1 MKHKTF
7 LLFAVLVIGLLCGP
21 LAANAEKEGKVYRI
35 GWLGPTYRV
44 FDKVLVEELRK
55 LGWVKGE
62 NFVIEYQAWGC
73 KPDQIPAL
81 AAELARHKVDFI
93 FAVHTT
99 DTFAAKNA
107 TSKIPIV
114 FTMVGD
120 PVGYGFVSSLARPGG
135 NVTGVSS
142 NLIEITGKALQLLKE
157 AVPGASRIAYLH
169 NPARGQ
175 LAHQFL
181 EKMQS
186 AAQTLDVK
194 LQSVQAKDPKDFDAA
209 FKAMVEGQA
218 QGLVVLSSPPYN
230 SYVSQI
236 VDLALKNNLPMIVL
250 GPTYWPRA
258 GALMSYAPEY
268 PHQYRSA
275 AHLIDKILRGAKP
288 ADLPVELPTLYEFVI
303 NLKTAEALGLE
314 IPESLL
320 IRASEVIE

>member
-1 MKHKTF
+1 MRHKTF
-7 LLFAVLVIGLLCGP
+7 LLFTILVIGLFFGSLV
-21 LAANAEKEGKVYRI
+21 ANAEKEGKGYRM

-44 FDKVLVEELRK
+44 FDKVLLEELRK

-62 NFVIEYQAWGC
+62 NFDIVYQSWEC
-73 KPDQIPAL
+73 KPEKIPAL
-81 AAELARHKVDFI
+81 AAELDRHKVDFI

-142 NLIEITGKALQLLKE
+142 NLIEIAGKAFQLLKE
-157 AVPGASRIAYLH
+157 AVPGASRIACLH

-181 EKMQS
+181 EKMES

-194 LQSVQAKDPKDFDAA
+194 LQSVQAQDPKDFDAA
-209 FKAMVEGQA
+209 FRAMAEEQA

-230 SYVSQI
+230 
-236 VDLALKNNLPMIVL
+236 
-250 GPTYWPRA
+250 
-258 GALMSYAPEY
+258 
-268 PHQYRSA
+268 
-275 AHLIDKILRGAKP
+275 
-288 ADLPVELPTLYEFVI
+288 
-303 NLKTAEALGLE
+303 
-314 IPESLL
+314 
-320 IRASEVIE
+320 

>member
-1 MKHKTF
+1 MRLRTF
-7 LLFAVLVIGLLCGP
+7 LLFAILVIGLFFGSLV
-21 LAANAEKEGKVYRI
+21 ANAEKEGKIHRI

-44 FDKVLVEELRK
+44 FDKVLLEELRK

-62 NFVIEYQAWGC
+62 NFVIEYQSWGC
-73 KPDQIPAL
+73 KPDQIPKL

-93 FAVHTT
+93 FAVHTV
-99 DTFAAKNA
+99 DTSAAKNA

-120 PVGYGFVSSLARPGG
+120 PVGYGFVESLARPGG

-181 EKMQS
+181 EKMES
-186 AAQTLDVK
+186 AAQTLGVK
-194 LQSVQAKDPKDFDAA
+194 LQSVQAQDPKDFDAA
-209 FKAMVEGQA
+209 FKAMADEQA

-230 SYVSQI
+230 SYVTQI

-288 ADLPVELPTLYEFVI
+288 ADLPVELPTLYELVI
-303 NLKTAEALGLE
+303 NLKTADVLGLE

>member
-1 MKHKTF
+1 MKLKTF
-7 LLFAVLVIGLLCGP
+7 LLFATLVIGLLFGP
-21 LAANAEKEGKVYRI
+21 LATGAEKEDKIYRI
-35 GWLGPTYRV
+35 GWLGPTYRA
-44 FDKVLVEELRK
+44 FDKVLLEELRK

-62 NFVIEYQAWGC
+62 NFVIAYQSWGC
-73 KPDQIPAL
+73 TPDRIPAL
-81 AAELARHKVDFI
+81 AAELSRHKLDLI
-93 FAVHTT
+93 FAVHAT

-157 AVPGASRIAYLH
+157 AVPGASRIACLY
-169 NPARGQ
+169 NPAQGQ

-181 EKMQS
+181 ETMQ
-186 AAQTLDVK
+186 AAAHTLDVK
-194 LQSVQAKDPKDFDAA
+194 LQSVQAKDPKGFNAA
-209 FKAMVEGQA
+209 FKAMAEEQA

-230 SYVSQI
+230 DYVSQI

-250 GPTYWPRA
+250 GPTYWPWA

-268 PHQYRSA
+268 RHQYKSA

-303 NLKTAEALGLE
+303 NLKTAKALGLE